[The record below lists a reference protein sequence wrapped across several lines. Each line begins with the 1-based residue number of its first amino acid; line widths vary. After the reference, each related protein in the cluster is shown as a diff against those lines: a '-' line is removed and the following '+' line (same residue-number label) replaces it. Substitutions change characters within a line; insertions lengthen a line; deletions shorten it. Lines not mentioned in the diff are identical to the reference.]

1 MSELSLNNLQV
12 GKKKKSKRVGR
23 GNSSGR
29 GTYSGR
35 GLKGQ
40 RARSGGKGGLKR
52 RGLVQ
57 TLKSKPKI
65 GGFKSMKPKLET
77 ISLGLLDKHFE
88 AGELVDIKKLAKKGL
103 VDIKK
108 NGLKILGTGKLTKK
122 LTVKANAFSE
132 SAKKAI
138 IDAGGQVEL
147 IVKPKKVKK
156 KSSKKNDK

>member
-1 MSELSLNNLQV
+1 MSELSLNNLKV
-12 GKKKKSKRVGR
+12 GKKKKAKRVGR
-23 GNSSGR
+23 GNSSGS

-40 RARSGGKGGLKR
+40 RSRSGGKGGLKR

-77 ISLGLLDKHFE
+77 ISLGMLEKHFE
-88 AGELVDIKKLAKKGL
+88 AGELVDAKKLIKKGL
-103 VDIKK
+103 IDTKK
-108 NGLKILGTGKLTKK
+108 YGLKILGTGKLTKK

-138 IDAGGQVEL
+138 MDAGGQVEL
-147 IVKPKKVKK
+147 IVKPKKAKK
-156 KSSKKNDK
+156 KASKKTDK